1 MASTKWGVL
10 AVCLAFAFGSGGC
23 QPLYGGKP
31 DHLKNP
37 EKKRRPPEEE
47 VKVEVKYVDD
57 CVSSFNDDPK
67 KAHPNTG
74 LARPLIE
81 AGDTAISTAEHST
94 DDQQRV
100 GLVKDAIDRY
110 RNALIK
116 DPYNIDATLKLAI
129 AYDKAYRKGCALA
142 LLKRL
147 SQLAGHPAYGKEA
160 NRRIDD
166 IDANG
171 AWFKGYRKDAMAAVG
186 R

>member
-1 MASTKWGVL
+1 MGSTKWGAL
-10 AVCLAFAFGSGGC
+10 AVCLAFAFGTGAC

-31 DHLKNP
+31 DHLRNP
-37 EKKRRPPEEE
+37 EKKRKPAEAE
-47 VKVEVKYVDD
+47 VVVEVKYVDD
-57 CVSSFNDDPK
+57 CNASMSDDPK
-67 KAHPNTG
+67 KWHPQPA
-74 LARPLIE
+74 LARPLVD
-81 AGDTAISTAEHST
+81 AGDTAISSAEHAK
-94 DDQQRV
+94 DDQQKV

-116 DPYNIDATLKLAI
+116 DPYSVDATLKLAI

-142 LLKRL
+142 MLKRL
-147 SQLAGHPAYGKEA
+147 AQLSGHPKYGAEA
-160 NRRIDD
+160 SRRIDD

>member
-1 MASTKWGVL
+1 MGSTKWGALV
-10 AVCLAFAFGSGGC
+10 ACLALAFGAGAC

-37 EKKRRPPEEE
+37 EKKKKPPEAE
-47 VKVEVKYVDD
+47 VVVEVKYIDD
-57 CVSSFNDDPK
+57 CNASMSDDPK
-67 KAHPNTG
+67 KWHANPG
-74 LARPLIE
+74 AARPLID
-81 AGDTAISTAEHST
+81 AGDTAISSAEHAK
-94 DDQQRV
+94 DDPSKV

-116 DPYNIDATLKLAI
+116 DPYSVDATLKLAI

-147 SQLAGHPAYGKEA
+147 AQLSGHPKFGPEA
-160 NRRIDD
+160 SRRIDD

-171 AWFKGYRKDAMAAVG
+171 AWFKGYRKNAMAAVG